1 MDSVV
6 TARTDGG
13 PASPLELR
21 VGDTLD
27 NLRTF
32 RVSILA
38 PLLMGLIMLFDS
50 WDSIAIAYVMPSLS
64 KEWGLH
70 PAMMGALISSG
81 YIGQFLGA
89 VLLGSLA
96 ERYGRMP
103 VFINSVIVM
112 AVLALACT
120 IAPGPEALLAIRF
133 VQGLAIGGA
142 LPVSITYINELAPTL
157 TRGRYFMI
165 FQWLCMSGYAAASL
179 SSTVIIPNLGWR
191 WLIGMGGI
199 PLLLIPIVILALPE
213 SPRWLART
221 GRAARVPAALAKL
234 GGELPAE
241 DVALAK
247 FRTQDAQSSQEPKP
261 PRIPIS
267 ALFASGQRA
276 STIILMS
283 IWFTVA
289 FTNFGL
295 TTWAPSIFVTVYN
308 IPLADALRYAAL
320 TPILFLVATPFIG
333 ATMDRFGRRPYAITG
348 CIAAGSALLLL
359 AFFRFDTPVLVALV
373 VIGTLGSSLSSF
385 IQWPYTAE
393 SYPTHLRAVGM
404 GVCSSMARAASMLTP
419 LFVGVILNTGAAI
432 ALVYSAF
439 AAFAFGAA
447 SLWVFATQETARR
460 KLETI

>member
-1 MDSVV
+1 MDSV
-6 TARTDGG
+6 TARNDGAA
-13 PASPLELR
+13 ASPLELR

-27 NLRTF
+27 TLRTF

-81 YIGQFLGA
+81 YIGQFMGA

-103 VFINSVIVM
+103 VFISSVVVM

-120 IAPGPEALLAIRF
+120 VAPGPEALLVIRF
-133 VQGLAIGGA
+133 IQGLAIGGA

-179 SSTVIIPNLGWR
+179 SSTVIIPTLGWR
-191 WLIGMGGI
+191 WLIGLGGI
-199 PLLLIPIVILALPE
+199 PLLLLPIVMLTLPE

-234 GGELPAE
+234 GGKLPPE
-241 DVALAK
+241 DVALA
-247 FRTQDAQSSQEPKP
+247 TAQSQNIAARQAQEPA
-261 PRIPIS
+261 RIPIS
-267 ALFASGQRA
+267 ALFAARQRR

-320 TPILFLVATPFIG
+320 TPILFLIATPFIG
-333 ATMDRFGRRPYAITG
+333 ATMDKFGRRPYAITG
-348 CIAAGSALLLL
+348 CLAAGSALVLL
-359 AFFRFDTPVLVALV
+359 ALFRFDTPVLVALV

-447 SLWVFATQETARR
+447 SLWIFATRETARR